1 MRTTTYL
8 GLVVGVAIVYLAV
21 LAKGGDA
28 TIFTN
33 RVALLIALGGTF
45 AATTLSSSRMTAVH
59 AFSAVSRIFFT
70 KSAGGGRIADQLVQ
84 LARQAKTKGIAS
96 IDADAIQ
103 IRDRFL
109 LKGLRLVADG
119 VEPQRIEELM
129 RLESEIL
136 SEKRTAAERMFRLM
150 GTYSPMFGLVGT
162 LIGLIQMLKALTDP
176 RAIGQGMSVALMATF
191 YGVLLAG
198 LFFLPLAGKVR
209 TLDLDERLVRDQVV
223 AGLVAIRLGQNP
235 EYIRE
240 TLEVFTQKQAKT
252 A

>member
-8 GLVVGVAIVYLAV
+8 GLIIGVTIVYYAV

-33 RVALLIALGGTF
+33 VVALLIAVGGTF
-45 AATTLSSSRMTAVH
+45 AATTLSSSRITAVH
-59 AFSAVSRIFFT
+59 AASAMKRMFITSGANSRQ
-70 KSAGGGRIADQLVQ
+70 IAAEIVQ
-84 LARQAKTKGIAS
+84 VARQAKVQGVGSIDLGAIAS
-96 IDADAIQ
+96 KEP
-103 IRDRFL
+103 FL
-109 LKGLRLVADG
+109 VKGLQLVVDG
-119 VEPQRIEELM
+119 VAPERIEELM

-136 SEKRTAAERMFRLM
+136 SEKRVAAERMFRLM

-162 LIGLIQMLKALTDP
+162 LIGLIQMLKGLNDP

-209 TLDLDERLVRDQVV
+209 TLDLDERLQRDQII
-223 AGLVAIRLGQNP
+223 AGLLAIRIGQNA
-235 EYIRE
+235 EYVRE
-240 TLEVFTQKQAKT
+240 TLEVFNGTGSRG
-252 A
+252 

>member
-8 GLVVGVAIVYLAV
+8 GLVLGVTIVYFAV

-45 AATTLSSSRMTAVH
+45 AATTLSSSRQTGVH
-59 AFSAVSRIFFT
+59 ALSAFSRMFFT
-70 KSAGGGRIADQLVQ
+70 TSTTSRKMAEQLVY
-84 LARQAKTKGIAS
+84 LARQAKARGIAS
-96 IDADAIQ
+96 IDPDAVAVK
-103 IRDRFL
+103 DPFL
-109 LKGLRLVADG
+109 VKGLRLVADG
-119 VEPQRIEELM
+119 VDSQRIEELL

-136 SEKRTAAERMFRLM
+136 SEKRAAAERMFRLM

-235 EYIRE
+235 EYVRE
-240 TLEVFTQKQAKT
+240 TLEVFAQKA
-252 A
+252 ADA

>member
-8 GLVVGVAIVYLAV
+8 GLIIGCGVVYYAV

-28 TIFTN
+28 SIFTN
-33 RVALLIALGGTF
+33 VVALLIAVGGTF

-59 AFSAVSRIFFT
+59 ALSASKRLFLTGTVTSEET
-70 KSAGGGRIADQLVQ
+70 AKELVQ
-84 LARQAKTKGIAS
+84 LARQAKAS
-96 IDADAIQ
+96 GFASLDPEHSVTQ
-103 IRDRFL
+103 EPFL
-109 LKGLRLVADG
+109 VKGLQLVVDG
-119 VEPQRIEELM
+119 VAPERIEELL

-162 LIGLIQMLKALTDP
+162 LIGLIQMLKGLNDP

-198 LFFLPLAGKVR
+198 LLFLPLAGKVR
-209 TLDLDERLVRDQVV
+209 TLDLDERLQRDQII
-223 AGLVAIRLGQNP
+223 AGLLAIRIGQNP
-235 EYIRE
+235 EYVRE
-240 TLEVFTQKQAKT
+240 TLEVFTGAG
-252 A
+252 ARR

>member
-8 GLVVGVAIVYLAV
+8 GLVLGIAVVYLAV
-21 LAKGGDA
+21 VFKGGNY

-33 RVALLIALGGTF
+33 YVALMIAVGGTF
-45 AATTLSSSRMTAVH
+45 AATTLSSSRTTIGHGM
-59 AFSAVSRIFFT
+59 SAVSKMFV
-70 KSAGGGRIADQLVQ
+70 AGSVPPRRVAEEMVQ
-84 LARQAKTKGIAS
+84 LARQAKAHGASS
-96 IDADAIQ
+96 IDLTQ
-103 IRDRFL
+103 LRLRDPFL
-109 LKGLRLVADG
+109 VKGLQLVVDG

-129 RLESEIL
+129 RLESDIL
-136 SEKRTAAERMFRLM
+136 SEKRRAAERMFRLM

-162 LIGLIQMLKALTDP
+162 LIGLIQMLKGLTDP

-209 TLDLDERLVRDQVV
+209 TMDLDERLVRDQIV
-223 AGLVAIRLGQNP
+223 AGLIAIRLGENP
-235 EYIRE
+235 ENVRE
-240 TLEVFTQKQAKT
+240 TLEVFSQEAR